1 MVFPACSLSGANV
14 TKMIVEVEDLAV
26 SGIYI
31 YIYMYIYVCMYM
43 MHVHA
48 SSRINMHV
56 FMHVHTHMYVC
67 NAYVSIS
74 HINKKPLTANVFMYV
89 CDPLHVLK
97 NS

>member
-1 MVFPACSLSGANV
+1 
-14 TKMIVEVEDLAV
+14 
-26 SGIYI
+26 
-31 YIYMYIYVCMYM
+31 M